1 MHRRVFESMT
11 FSDTSRLKFFFPRP
25 YYSFSQILRFK
36 SNTRYPWEKK
46 NTCTITHCIRIAR
59 DAVRRTRALAKFSL
73 QIFALQAQHY
83 RDSRKIVL
91 NDKKK
96 IRILFLTRCYVARF
110 FFFLL
115 FTEQLAFYAVS
126 TIKLI
131 KRVKSSFLIDDGVF
145 PSAACAPP
153 RRVRSTLGKNP
164 IASPLG
170 YIFYSTG
177 DRRV

>member
-1 MHRRVFESMT
+1 MGRTYTYCVVARMHRRVFESMT
-11 FSDTSRLKFFFPRP
+11 FSDTSRLKFFFHDHIIVSLKFYALNPIP
-25 YYSFSQILRFK
+25 VILER
-36 SNTRYPWEKK
+36 KK

-110 FFFLL
+110 FFF
-115 FTEQLAFYAVS
+115 FFIHRAVC
-126 TIKLI
+126 IL
-131 KRVKSSFLIDDGVF
+131 RCQYD
-145 PSAACAPP
+145 
-153 RRVRSTLGKNP
+153 
-164 IASPLG
+164 
-170 YIFYSTG
+170 
-177 DRRV
+177 